1 MLIAMDHPYDR
12 ARRTRPHPPEQPAP
26 AGVAGDDPVRL
37 SPGDVAGD
45 DPVRVSPRGA
55 SARNPVRDSTV
66 GVVIATRNRAAGLA
80 GTLRHLLALPERPP
94 VLVVDNAS
102 TDHTR
107 ALLARDFP
115 QVRVLALPVNR
126 GALARTHGVR
136 SIGTPYVAFSD
147 DDSWWAPGALAE
159 AARLFDA
166 HPRLG
171 LLAART
177 LVGPDQD
184 PDPLNDV
191 LAASPLGPATDLPG
205 TQVLGFLACAAVVRR
220 TAYLDA
226 GGFHQVLFFG
236 GEESLLAYDL
246 AARGWGVTHCPEV
259 VAHHHPGTGGPR
271 PGRVAVQRRNEL
283 LTAWLRRPLPYVL
296 ARTRDLAADACHDPH
311 ARRALR
317 EALARLPAAL
327 RARRTLPPYLEHA
340 VRLLDGTPGDPA

>member
-1 MLIAMDHPYDR
+1 MNHDQ
-12 ARRTRPHPPEQPAP
+12 RTRPHRPEQHAP
-26 AGVAGDDPVRL
+26 LSGTGDDPGRG
-37 SPGDVAGD
+37 SP
-45 DPVRVSPRGA
+45 
-55 SARNPVRDSTV
+55 V
-66 GVVIATRNRAAGLA
+66 GVVIATRNRSAALA

-102 TDHTR
+102 TDDTR
-107 ALLARDFP
+107 ARLARDFP

-136 SIGTPYVAFSD
+136 AIGTPYVAFSD

-177 LVGPDQD
+177 LVGPGQD

-220 TAYLDA
+220 SAYLDA

-246 AARGWGVTHCPEV
+246 AARGWGVTHCPGV

-283 LTAWLRRPLPYVL
+283 LTAWLRRPLPHVL
-296 ARTRDLAADACHDPH
+296 ARTRDLAAEARRDPH

-327 RARRTLPPYLEHA
+327 RDRRPLPPHVERA
-340 VRLLDGTPGDPA
+340 ARLLDGTPGDPA